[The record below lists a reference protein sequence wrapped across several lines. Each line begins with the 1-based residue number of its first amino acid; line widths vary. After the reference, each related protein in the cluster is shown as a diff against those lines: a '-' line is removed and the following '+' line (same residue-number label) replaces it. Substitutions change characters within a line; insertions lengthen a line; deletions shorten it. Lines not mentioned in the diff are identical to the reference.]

1 MCSKGSRDCEKVLN
15 HLAIIMDG
23 NGRWAK
29 QRKRP
34 RIFGHRAGAKAVRE
48 AIEGCKETGIRYLTL
63 YSFSTENWTR
73 PPSEVQALMNLL
85 RRYLKSEITEL
96 HAQNIRLRVIG
107 DRTPLDKDILAL
119 IEDAETLTQANTSL
133 QVILA
138 LNYGGRQELATAAA
152 QLAVAVSKGELT
164 LTDIT
169 PEKITQALQTRD
181 IPDPDVI
188 LRTSGEQRLSNFLLW
203 QSAYSELIFIK
214 TLWPDFNRQHIH
226 DAVAEFQQRERRFG
240 GIASP
245 Q

>member
-1 MCSKGSRDCEKVLN
+1 MPVPVLN

-34 RIFGHRAGAKAVRE
+34 RVFGHRAGAKAVRE

-73 PPSEVQALMNLL
+73 PPAEVRALMNLL
-85 RRYLKSEITEL
+85 RRYLKSEVVEL

-107 DRTPLDKDILAL
+107 DRTPLDTDILSL
-119 IEDAETLTQANTSL
+119 IEAAETLTKDNTSL

-152 QLAVAVSKGELT
+152 QLAAAVSKGDLT

-169 PEKITQALQTRD
+169 PQKITQTLQTND

-240 GIASP
+240 GIVP